1 MVFVLWPK
9 RSFCLNFKK
18 LCEGLLKLFKLKKT
32 LHLGL
37 TNKIYTNSKISAET
51 ENTWLILKMLL

>member
-1 MVFVLWPK
+1 
-9 RSFCLNFKK
+9 
-18 LCEGLLKLFKLKKT
+18 LKLFKLKKT